1 MSELV
6 KGAALRLKR
15 WEQRL
20 AEAAKDRD
28 ADKEWLGMCD
38 MMVVSY
44 RMVLADLQGEAQVRV
59 ALATS

>member
-1 MSELV
+1 MSEVV
-6 KGAALRLKR
+6 KETALRLKR

-44 RMVLADLQGEAQVRV
+44 RHGCWP
-59 ALATS
+59 T